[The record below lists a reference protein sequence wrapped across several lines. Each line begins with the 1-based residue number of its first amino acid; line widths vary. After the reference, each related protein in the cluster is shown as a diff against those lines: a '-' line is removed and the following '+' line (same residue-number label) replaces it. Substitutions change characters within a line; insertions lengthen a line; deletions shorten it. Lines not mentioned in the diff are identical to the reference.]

1 MRSTKSKGSW
11 EMLNKEQPK
20 QGWQISH
27 QEQVKEEES
36 GQWLSENERKINL
49 TSQSYVWQKYY
60 SQLNI
65 KQRCFQTWKHLW
77 PICPNTRTVKECPEA
92 KKKKKVKPDGRPTLG
107 KRRRTTEWQ
116 SQEYMHALLLI
127 IWLFSKDVISQSN
140 VIVFLNMY
148 VSKMCAVCF
157 VYYILTNLF
166 KNKTIKITTKLKCNN
181 GCIRIGRL
189 KG

>member
-1 MRSTKSKGSW
+1 MTDISSRASQGRREWAMAFREWKKNKLDKPKLCVAKILLTTKYKTKMFSNLKAFMTNMSKYKNCQR
-11 EMLNKEQPK
+11 MPR
-20 QGWQISH
+20 
-27 QEQVKEEES
+27 
-36 GQWLSENERKINL
+36 GQ
-49 TSQSYVWQKYY
+49 
-60 SQLNI
+60 
-65 KQRCFQTWKHLW
+65 
-77 PICPNTRTVKECPEA
+77 